1 MATAAAAADPRPGSG
16 GVGGSSAPPPPSP
29 PSLSSPPSSSSPLLP
44 RILSGSIGSLATA
57 LAVTPLEVAKIRQ
70 QAAGAA
76 SSPLPPR
83 APFGRGS
90 GGASSSSSAA
100 SMTFRGVKV
109 GSSGPC
115 PGCGAWVLNNG
126 LMECAVPSAKFPSSA
141 SASSTAAESMG
152 TLATLRSIFRSE
164 GAGGLYAG
172 LKPTLAMSV
181 PNTVLY
187 FASYDEIS
195 GWMKRRASEK
205 AASNSTATGG
215 PAYVPLVAG
224 SAARLL
230 ASLATAPLELVRTR
244 QASFGS
250 GVDGNG
256 SGNRNHNHSGSS
268 NNRPKQRA
276 PPGMV
281 EEFRLLLR
289 QNGFASLYV
298 GLAPTL
304 WRDVPFSAIY
314 WLFLERF
321 RERLKHDSGRLG
333 AWGGQFYE
341 ERGTRMP
348 PGVEAAHAFV
358 SGAAAGSIAACC
370 TTPFDVV
377 KTRRQMVGAS
387 DAVAP
392 RACDRF
398 GLEEVPRGGKA
409 KAGST
414 GATGTARAAGAVRRD
429 LGTFGHVRLIARR
442 EGIAGLW
449 KGNGTRTAKVAP
461 ACAIMISCYEF
472 GKRVFG
478 EVL

>member
-1 MATAAAAADPRPGSG
+1 
-16 GVGGSSAPPPPSP
+16 
-29 PSLSSPPSSSSPLLP
+29 
-44 RILSGSIGSLATA
+44 
-57 LAVTPLEVAKIRQ
+57 VAKIRQ
-70 QAAGAA
+70 QAAAA
-76 SSPLPPR
+76 R
-83 APFGRGS
+83 A
-90 GGASSSSSAA
+90 GGARAGARATSSFAPSSSSSSSSSSRAAA
-100 SMTFRGVKV
+100 SPSSSSSSSSMSFRGVKV
-109 GSSGPC
+109 GSAGPC

-126 LMECAVPSAKFPSSA
+126 LMECAVPSAKFPA
-141 SASSTAAESMG
+141 SAAAGDSMG

-195 GWMKRRASEK
+195 SWMKRRESEK
-205 AASNSTATGG
+205 ASNSMATGSAG
-215 PAYVPLVAG
+215 SPAYVPLVAG

-256 SGNRNHNHSGSS
+256 YGSGNGNHNHNHSRSNGS
-268 NNRPKQRA
+268 NNGSNNKSRARRKA

-304 WRDVPFSAIY
+304 WRDVPFSAVY

-321 RERLKHDSGRLG
+321 REMLKHDSGKMG
-333 AWGGQFYE
+333 PWGGDFYT
-341 ERGTRMP
+341 ERGTRVP

-358 SGAAAGSIAACC
+358 GGAAAGSVAACC

-392 RACDRF
+392 R
-398 GLEEVPRGGKA
+398 
-409 KAGST
+409 
-414 GATGTARAAGAVRRD
+414 
-429 LGTFGHVRLIARR
+429 
-442 EGIAGLW
+442 
-449 KGNGTRTAKVAP
+449 
-461 ACAIMISCYEF
+461 
-472 GKRVFG
+472 
-478 EVL
+478 